1 MSDLIR
7 SAILSPTS
15 NGLRTT
21 HLNFNGSTSY
31 ITCGNSATLRAS
43 GSISG
48 EAWIK
53 PAVVGADFTART
65 IFAKGPEYLFRTFDY
80 LGQSYIVSY
89 FYIDGSYEPG
99 LALFSNPIPINQWT
113 HVAFTWNSS
122 SLSNNHKVYINGELV
137 GQQTRTG
144 SIASTADALTIGNWF
159 ESGDYWSGSID
170 EVRIWNTER
179 TADQIKR
186 YYNTQLRGVETG
198 LAGYWS
204 MNNGVGGIIDDLS
217 NNTNTGSFRGATP
230 PFWTPTQYSVDF
242 NGTTSYIN
250 LQTGSILN
258 TQYGTI
264 ECWAKSDNPTGGT
277 NQHLINRRNT
287 NVGTFALTKA
297 AANVWNAN
305 VRLGAAPGTSINVSA
320 VTATTNWTH
329 LAATYD
335 GTLIRLYVNGELQ
348 QSGSAAG
355 VLDTA
360 SFTAY
365 NIGRNTSAVAY
376 FDGKIDEVR
385 IWNYARTATE
395 IRRDYTRQMIGNE
408 PGLVAYYRLNEGTG
422 TNASDSSGNN
432 NTGSIISSTWATY

>member
-15 NGLRTT
+15 YGLRTT
-21 HLNFNGSTSY
+21 HLNFNGSTSF
-31 ITCGNSATLRAS
+31 INCGNSTTLRAS

-48 EAWIK
+48 EAWVR
-53 PAVVGADFTART
+53 PAVVGADTTSRT
-65 IFAKGPEYLFRTFDY
+65 ICAKGNEYLFRTFDLSGLVY
-80 LGQSYIVSY
+80 VVSY
-89 FYIDGSYEPG
+89 FYINSNWEPG
-99 LALFSNPIPINQWT
+99 LLAGPISLNQWN
-113 HVAFTWNSS
+113 HVAFTWVSS
-122 SLSNNHKVYINGELV
+122 SASNNHKIYINGDLAA
-137 GQQTRTG
+137 QQTRTG
-144 SIASTADALTIGNWF
+144 SVIGTTDNFTIGNWF
-159 ESGDYWSGSID
+159 ETVDYWSGSID

-179 TADQIKR
+179 TATQIKQ

-198 LAGYWS
+198 LAGYWN
-204 MNNGVGGIIDDLS
+204 MNNGVGGAIDDLS
-217 NNTNTGSFRGATP
+217 NNTNIGSFRGTSP

-287 NVGTFALTKA
+287 NVGTFSITKA
-297 AANVWNAN
+297 AANVWNSQ
-305 VRLGAAPGTSINVSA
+305 VRLAAAPATPINTSA
-320 VTATTNWTH
+320 TTATTNWTH

-335 GTLIRLYVNGELQ
+335 GSLLRLYVNGILQ
-348 QSGSAAG
+348 SSASAVG

-385 IWNYARTATE
+385 IWNYPKTATE
-395 IRRDYTRQMIGNE
+395 IGRDYTRQMIGNE
-408 PGLVAYYRLNEGTG
+408 PGLIGYYRLNEGTG
-422 TNASDSSGNN
+422 TTAGDSSGNN